1 MLLIGHRGTPAYA
14 AENTLSSF
22 RKAVD
27 FGLDMIE
34 LDIYVC
40 ATGELVVMHD
50 DRINRTTNGKG
61 FVFTKTLEELKT
73 YTVMGED
80 TIPTLKEVF
89 DLLEGRIEL
98 NIELKGQGTAK
109 ALSSFLDTYL
119 PGSPWRKEQLLISSF
134 DLQELAVCK
143 ELQPE
148 LRIGA
153 LEGGVPLD
161 IAGFAAP
168 LKPWSLHFHLDY
180 IRESIV
186 REAHAAGYRVL
197 VYTVDYPEDRLRLAS
212 MGVDGIFT
220 NDPLRVMGKV
230 EE

>member
-1 MLLIGHRGTPAYA
+1 MLVIGHRGTPAYA

-22 RKAVD
+22 KKAVE
-27 FGLDMIE
+27 FGVEMIE

-61 FVFTKTLEELKT
+61 FVFQKTLEELKS
-73 YTVMGED
+73 YTVMGGD
-80 TIPTLKEVF
+80 SIPTLKEVF
-89 DLLEGRIEL
+89 DLLDGRIEL

-109 ALSSFLDTYL
+109 ALRHFLHPYL

-143 ELQPE
+143 ELQPD
-148 LRIGA
+148 LRLGA

-161 IAGFAAP
+161 VAGFAAP
-168 LKPWSLHFHLDY
+168 LEPWSLHFHLEY

-186 REAHAAGYRVL
+186 REAHAAGFKVL
-197 VYTVDYPEDRLRLAS
+197 VYTVDFPEDLIRLEA

-220 NDPLRVMGKV
+220 NDPPRVTGGISG
-230 EE
+230 